1 MAIIGERWGLFP
13 LLKEWVH
20 EKKPIWGTCAGM
32 ILLSDHAIKK
42 AKCGQVLV
50 GGLDA
55 HVCRNFFG
63 SQIHSCLVEISID
76 KNSGGVISVPGSGS
90 ECEDITKCPAVFIR
104 APAILSIGPDVDILA
119 RIIAKPH
126 ISVRDDVLKLL
137 NEGKSKENTVA
148 AIIESISDMII
159 NSDQPKT
166 KRQRLSKNIPDFDN
180 IYKNG
185 ADDISGI
192 ADSSYEVFV
201 AVRQSHI
208 LATAFHPELTEDTR
222 WHKYVLY
229 LKFKFSF
236 SNNSSF
242 IVPYCFFCFRF
253 IHSYSF
259 IPFIR

>member
-13 LLKEWVH
+13 LLKEWVF

-63 SQIHSCLVEISID
+63 SQIHSCLVEITIEKST
-76 KNSGGVISVPGSGS
+76 SGEISVPGSGS

-148 AIIESISDMII
+148 AIIESISDMMI
-159 NSDQPKT
+159 NPDQPKT
-166 KRQRLSKNIPDFDN
+166 KRQRLSKNIPEFDN
-180 IYKNG
+180 NYNNN
-185 ADDISGI
+185 ADDMGGI

-201 AVRQSHI
+201 AVRQNRI
-208 LATAFHPELTEDTR
+208 LATAFHPELTEDIR
-222 WHKYVLY
+222 WHKYVLS
-229 LKFKFSF
+229 LQVFFF
-236 SNNSSF
+236 LLF
-242 IVPYCFFCFRF
+242 I
-253 IHSYSF
+253 I
-259 IPFIR
+259 